1 MAPMTTA
8 LRPEERC
15 ATVPPA
21 AAAAAALHGAL
32 LESRQRW
39 QDLAGLAADFVFET
53 DSAGRFSFLWPDSV
67 IGHPAASLLGRRAAS
82 LLLGSGPDPFA
93 LRQAMRRHR
102 AWVAGAGGKPRC
114 LAFSVVP
121 IGDARGQFAGLRGA
135 ALDVTDQEEAAAAA
149 AAGLRRAALLDALG
163 ETVRRAGTPREALA
177 RGLAGLRDALGCAG
191 TAMVVPIPDADGAA
205 LVDANGSVPPG
216 LTARAAGTLDAR
228 EDWSGRLDGREPA
241 ALLQHHGQPPIVS
254 ALAAWRS
261 AGSRDWDDEDL
272 AVLRSMAATLGAV
285 LGFARLQEELERQ
298 AGTDALTGL
307 ANRRAFLAAL
317 AAAGSGALITLDL
330 DNLKPINDRHGHE
343 AGDGALRAMAGLLQA
358 GAGPGEVA
366 ARLGGDEFALW
377 MPETDLSRASARAEA
392 LRVRAEAL
400 AGEPSAPRF
409 SMGLACRTAGSA
421 EGAAALLARADAA
434 LYAAKRTAR
443 GTWRLAEPAA

>member
-1 MAPMTTA
+1 MAPMTMA

-53 DSAGRFSFLWPDSV
+53 DSAGRFSFLWPETV
-67 IGHPAASLLGRRAAS
+67 IGHPATSLLGRRAAS
-82 LLLGSGPDPFA
+82 LLLGTGPDPFA
-93 LRQAMRRHR
+93 LHQPVRRQR

-135 ALDVTDQEEAAAAA
+135 ALDVTEQEEAAAAA
-149 AAGLRRAALLDALG
+149 AAGLRRAALLDALA

-177 RGLAGLRDALGCAG
+177 RGLSSLRDALGCAG
-191 TAMVVPIPDADGAA
+191 TAMIVPEAEGAA
-205 LVDANGSVPPG
+205 LVEANGAVPAG
-216 LTARAAGTLDAR
+216 LPERAAAALDAG
-228 EDWSGRLDGREPA
+228 EDWAGRLDGREPA
-241 ALLQHHGQPPIVS
+241 ALLHHHGRRPRVS
-254 ALAAWRS
+254 ALAAWRG
-261 AGSRDWDDEDL
+261 AGSRDWDAEDL
-272 AVLRSMAATLGAV
+272 AVLRSMAAMLGAV
-285 LGFARLQEELERQ
+285 LGFARLQEELEHQ
-298 AGTDALTGL
+298 AATDALTGL

-317 AAAGSGALITLDL
+317 ASAGSGALLTFDL

-343 AGDGALRAMAGLLQA
+343 AGDAALRALAALLRADA
-358 GAGPGEVA
+358 GAGEVA

-377 MPETDLSRASARAEA
+377 MPEADVAAAKARAEA
-392 LRVRAEAL
+392 LRARAAAL
-400 AGEPSAPRF
+400 AGTPHAPRF
-409 SMGLACRTAGSA
+409 SMGIACRPPGSRESA
-421 EGAAALLARADAA
+421 RALLARADAA
-434 LYAAKRTAR
+434 LYAAKRGAR
-443 GTWRLAEPAA
+443 GSWRLAEPAA

>member
-1 MAPMTTA
+1 MGPMTMA
-8 LRPEERC
+8 LSPEERC

-67 IGHPAASLLGRRAAS
+67 IGHPATSLLGRRAAS

-135 ALDVTDQEEAAAAA
+135 ALDVTEQEEAAAAA

-163 ETVRRAGTPREALA
+163 ETVRCAGTPREALA
-177 RGLAGLRDALGCAG
+177 RGLADLRDALGCAG
-191 TAMVVPIPDADGAA
+191 TAMVVPDAQGAA
-205 LVDANGSVPPG
+205 LVDANGTAPAG
-216 LTARAAGTLDAR
+216 LTARAALTLEAR
-228 EDWSGRLDGREPA
+228 GDWSGRLDGREPA
-241 ALLQHHGQPPIVS
+241 ALLHHHGQPPIVS
-254 ALAAWRS
+254 ALAAWRV
-261 AGSRDWDDEDL
+261 AGARDWDAEDL

-317 AAAGSGALITLDL
+317 ASAGSGALITFDL

-343 AGDGALRAMAGLLQA
+343 AGDGALRAMGGLLLA
-358 GAGPGEVA
+358 CASPGQVA
-366 ARLGGDEFALW
+366 ARLGGDEFAMW
-377 MPETDLSRASARAEA
+377 MPTADLAQATARAEA
-392 LRVRAEAL
+392 LRARAKAL
-400 AGEPSAPRF
+400 AGAPSAPRF
-409 SMGLACRTAGSA
+409 SMGVACRPPGST
-421 EGAAALLARADAA
+421 ESAAALLARADAA
-434 LYAAKRTAR
+434 LYAAKRSAR
-443 GTWRLAEPAA
+443 GSWRLAEPAA

>member
-1 MAPMTTA
+1 MAPMTTV

-67 IGHPAASLLGRRAAS
+67 IGHPATSLLGRRAAS
-82 LLLGSGPDPFA
+82 LLLGSGPDPFS

-121 IGDARGQFAGLRGA
+121 IGDARGQFAGLRGT
-135 ALDVTDQEEAAAAA
+135 ALDVTEQEEAAAAA
-149 AAGLRRAALLDALG
+149 AAGLRRAALLDALA
-163 ETVRRAGTPREALA
+163 ETVRRAGTPREALS

-191 TAMVVPIPDADGAA
+191 TAMVVPEAGGAA
-205 LVDANGSVPPG
+205 LAGANGAAPPG
-216 LTARAAGTLDAR
+216 LAARAAATLAER
-228 EDWSGRLDGREPA
+228 ADWSGRLDGRESA
-241 ALLQHHGQPPIVS
+241 ALLHHHGQPASVC

-261 AGSRDWDDEDL
+261 AGSREWDAEDL

-307 ANRRAFLAAL
+307 ANRRVFLAAL
-317 AAAGSGALITLDL
+317 ANAESGALISLDL

-343 AGDGALRAMAGLLQA
+343 AGDAALRAVAGLLQA
-358 GAGPGEVA
+358 ESGPGEVA

-377 MPETDLSRASARAEA
+377 MPQADLAHAAARAET
-392 LRVRAEAL
+392 LRACAKAL

-409 SMGLACRTAGSA
+409 SMGIACRPAGSA
-421 EGAAALLARADAA
+421 ESAAALLARADAA
-434 LYAAKRTAR
+434 LYAAKRSAR
-443 GTWRLAEPAA
+443 GSWRLAEPAP